1 MIKQRE
7 DTVLILTPF
16 AEKMNG
22 ALVLGTGGWLPPEER
37 EALDWMTLVAMLG
50 WKVKLTDPGSLHLV
64 DFNNQAVKWVILT
77 GDPDDIDSNTWEQ
90 LLLTI
95 RTNQFLFITRAGK
108 KNGWLSHQFE
118 VFLSENKP
126 AGDRLLYKR
135 PGFCKEWKLQNS
147 LQLAELEATQ
157 GLNKRAHLSE
167 TCIAG
172 TVEESGS
179 KILFLSFHPS
189 MARDSEPVFTAL
201 LKQLLIVENL
211 YPVAWFEWKNT
222 MILRMDDPGSSQPVH
237 DNSFQTAKLG
247 EEEWDLIGQTLLERN
262 ARMSLAYVP
271 AWVDD
276 GDSTRGR
283 LEIDGLPTVRT
294 AGNIYPSP
302 SVKYY
307 KNLANGHT
315 RVFDYEDEFR
325 GIEKLRNSGL
335 AEVELHGYTHIHPDK
350 KAWLKADDR
359 YENKKWFR
367 EFGKSAVSFINSL
380 AEEKHP
386 LLSGIEAFQ
395 KNFQSLPSTL
405 ICPGEEFTN
414 NVLEKVLKS
423 GLNLVSSYYLG
434 MRIGHQLCWNQHVCS
449 PYLDLANPRW
459 FEQELPVV
467 GYFHDFDVSIHGT
480 GWFSEQLEK
489 WQEAGA
495 KFFIDF
501 RELSTILSHTVS
513 INEVTSQY
521 RLRLYSENHLPFIK
535 PVRIGFHIPA
545 KNFTSTFL
553 LDSNQETHTLNLS
566 AFEKISTSQTIKQS
580 KWQEL

>member
-50 WKVKLTDPGSLHLV
+50 WKVKLMDPGSLHLV
-64 DFNNQAVKWVILT
+64 NFENQLVKWVILT
-77 GDPDDIDSNTWEQ
+77 GDPDDIDSQTWKQ
-90 LLLTI
+90 LLFVIQT
-95 RTNQFLFITRAGK
+95 TQFLFITRAGK
-108 KNGWLSHQFE
+108 RNGWLSQHLKI
-118 VFLSENKP
+118 FLSEKTFP
-126 AGDRLLYKR
+126 GDSIKYRR
-135 PGFCKEWKLQNS
+135 SGFCQEWKLRNS
-147 LQLAELEATQ
+147 LQLPALDNTN
-157 GLNKRAHLSE
+157 GLNKLVYLSE

-172 TVEESGS
+172 SVDEAGS

-189 MARDSEPVFTAL
+189 RVRDSEPIFTAL
-201 LKQLLIVENL
+201 LKQLLIRENL

-237 DNSFQTAKLG
+237 DNSFQTAKLS
-247 EEEWDLIGQTLLERN
+247 EKEWDLIGEALLERK

-276 GDSTRGR
+276 GDRARGR
-283 LEIDGLPTVRT
+283 LEIEGLPPVRT
-294 AGNIYPSP
+294 AGAIYPSP

-307 KNLANGHT
+307 KNLANGST
-315 RVFDYEDEFR
+315 RVFDYEDEFS

-335 AEVELHGYTHIHPDK
+335 ADVELHGYTHIHPDK
-350 KAWLKADDR
+350 KAWLQADDR

-367 EFGKSAVSFINSL
+367 EFGKSAVSFINNL
-380 AEEKHP
+380 GEEKHP

-434 MRIGHQLCWNQHVCS
+434 MRVGHQLCWNQHICS

-467 GYFHDFDVSIHGT
+467 GYFHDFDVSIHST
-480 GWFSEQLEK
+480 GWFTEQLEK
-489 WQEAGA
+489 WQQAGA

-501 RELSTILSHTVS
+501 RELSIILSHTIS

-521 RLRLYSENHLPFIK
+521 QLSLSSENQLQFIK
-535 PVRIGFHIPA
+535 PVCIDFHIPA

-553 LDSNQETHTLNLS
+553 LSNNREIQTIHLS
-566 AFEKISTSQTIKQS
+566 AFEKVSTSETIKQS